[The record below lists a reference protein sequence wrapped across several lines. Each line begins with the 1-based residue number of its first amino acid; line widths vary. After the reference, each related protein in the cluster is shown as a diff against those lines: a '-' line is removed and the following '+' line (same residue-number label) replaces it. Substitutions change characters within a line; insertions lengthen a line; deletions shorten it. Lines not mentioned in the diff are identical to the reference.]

1 LRDRTPRWLLYLM
14 TAVVALLWVSAFFV
28 FRGIHSAPV
37 ESPAGPISFCP
48 HTASGEAWSP
58 FLGSVGVNL
67 RSSELQEPVLNR
79 ALDLLAANG
88 VGWVRFTLPWDLL
101 EPSPGSFDWAWSDQ
115 IFQSL
120 AQHPGLVPL
129 VVLDRSPA
137 WARAESD
144 YENEFAPPHERQD
157 FGAFAGEVARRY
169 GSQLRYYQ
177 VWNEPNI
184 APHWGARPVDPADYL
199 GLLREAATQI
209 RSADPDAEIVL
220 AGLAP
225 TVEQGGA
232 NLSDLAYLDAL
243 YNLSA
248 RQWFD
253 AVAAQPFGFSQVA
266 AAAPAADSLNFARVS
281 LLRDVMNRHGDFCTP
296 LWATSFGWNS
306 AAGGDEGSLS
316 LWGQVTEAEQA
327 DYLRDAAEI
336 ARLQAAQIGPLFWAA
351 FCPSGVDDVSW
362 KGFSLCA
369 EGSDLLAGSFEP
381 GPAWSALV
389 EADTAPAILPPGDH
403 PVNHPALHYQG
414 NWRVTPQASDPARD
428 SASGLWLDFYGTD
441 LGLRVQGGPYWAF
454 YRVWVD
460 DAPANALPKDESGIS
475 YLVLHDP
482 LSEIRSI
489 PVATGLA
496 LGQHRMRLEAV
507 GGWGQWPLQGI
518 YVGNFASAA
527 PWPAWLLLAA
537 AMLGTALWTGL
548 LRAQLPRLTA
558 RVSVDGAPV
567 AEVPELHPGLSTA
580 ANVLQGGWLW
590 VVGAGLVL
598 LLFLSPWLIIDLL
611 AIAVLGLLFVIR
623 PDLSLPLIAAS
634 IPFWPRPEHLLH
646 WQFSLYEILV
656 SLAAVALVA
665 RWTLRFVLERVRRPA
680 SRPGW
685 GRLYAGAAASL
696 GVTAPASGTP
706 RRMPRVRGLDWPVL
720 ALLAVG
726 FLAVLFA
733 QRTDVA
739 MGEFRTVFLGGALFY
754 WLITRVPVPAARR
767 RGAFSPWPV
776 LNGLVVGAVIVSIVA
791 IWQLVSGQGRVAVEG
806 VWRVR
811 AFYGSPNNLAL
822 LLDRVIPVVLAIAA
836 FGGRFGGPAV
846 GSVRWGR
853 RIRWFYGLAA
863 LIMVVACAATFSKGA
878 LLLGLP
884 VGVGLVLILGAWKTR
899 RRWPLVLLGCLAVLG
914 IAAFAWLARTPRF
927 AGLLNFTAGTSFFR
941 LKLWQGALHMALDHP
956 WLGVGPDNF
965 LYAYR
970 TRYVLPS
977 AWQELNLSHPH
988 NIVLDLWTRL
998 GVPGLIVGAWAI
1010 WAGARRAWRLV
1021 READDVIWPIA
1032 LGLLAGLAAT
1042 VAHGMIDNSLFLVDL
1057 MAVFMLS
1064 LGLLQR
1070 LTLRD

>member
-1 LRDRTPRWLLYLM
+1 
-14 TAVVALLWVSAFFV
+14 
-28 FRGIHSAPV
+28 
-37 ESPAGPISFCP
+37 
-48 HTASGEAWSP
+48 
-58 FLGSVGVNL
+58 
-67 RSSELQEPVLNR
+67 
-79 ALDLLAANG
+79 
-88 VGWVRFTLPWDLL
+88 
-101 EPSPGSFDWAWSDQ
+101 
-115 IFQSL
+115 
-120 AQHPGLVPL
+120 
-129 VVLDRSPA
+129 
-137 WARAESD
+137 
-144 YENEFAPPHERQD
+144 
-157 FGAFAGEVARRY
+157 
-169 GSQLRYYQ
+169 
-177 VWNEPNI
+177 
-184 APHWGARPVDPADYL
+184 
-199 GLLREAATQI
+199 
-209 RSADPDAEIVL
+209 
-220 AGLAP
+220 
-225 TVEQGGA
+225 
-232 NLSDLAYLDAL
+232 
-243 YNLSA
+243 
-248 RQWFD
+248 
-253 AVAAQPFGFSQVA
+253 
-266 AAAPAADSLNFARVS
+266 
-281 LLRDVMNRHGDFCTP
+281 
-296 LWATSFGWNS
+296 
-306 AAGGDEGSLS
+306 
-316 LWGQVTEAEQA
+316 
-327 DYLRDAAEI
+327 
-336 ARLQAAQIGPLFWAA
+336 
-351 FCPSGVDDVSW
+351 
-362 KGFSLCA
+362 
-369 EGSDLLAGSFEP
+369 
-381 GPAWSALV
+381 
-389 EADTAPAILPPGDH
+389 
-403 PVNHPALHYQG
+403 
-414 NWRVTPQASDPARD
+414 
-428 SASGLWLDFYGTD
+428 
-441 LGLRVQGGPYWAF
+441 
-454 YRVWVD
+454 
-460 DAPANALPKDESGIS
+460 
-475 YLVLHDP
+475 
-482 LSEIRSI
+482 
-489 PVATGLA
+489 
-496 LGQHRMRLEAV
+496 
-507 GGWGQWPLQGI
+507 
-518 YVGNFASAA
+518 
-527 PWPAWLLLAA
+527 
-537 AMLGTALWTGL
+537 
-548 LRAQLPRLTA
+548 
-558 RVSVDGAPV
+558 
-567 AEVPELHPGLSTA
+567 
-580 ANVLQGGWLW
+580 
-590 VVGAGLVL
+590 
-598 LLFLSPWLIIDLL
+598 
-611 AIAVLGLLFVIR
+611 LLFVIR

-822 LLDRVIPVVLAIAA
+822 
-836 FGGRFGGPAV
+836 
-846 GSVRWGR
+846 
-853 RIRWFYGLAA
+853 FYGLAA

-914 IAAFAWLARTPRF
+914 LAAFAWLARTPRF